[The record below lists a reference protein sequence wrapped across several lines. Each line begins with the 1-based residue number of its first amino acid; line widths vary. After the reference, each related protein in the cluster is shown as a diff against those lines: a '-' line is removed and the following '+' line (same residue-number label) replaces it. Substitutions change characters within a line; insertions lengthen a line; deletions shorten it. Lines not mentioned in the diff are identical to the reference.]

1 MNHTKQSFI
10 NGQWQETDGETF
22 NNHNPVTNKT
32 IEQYSSATVTQ
43 GASAVIGTKASFSA
57 FKKLSGLQRASFLE
71 QIAAEIEALGDDLLN
86 TANAETGLG
95 LVRLTGERGRTCNQ
109 IRAFAN
115 MLKDGSWVRA
125 SIDTADAQ
133 RTPPKPDLRRMLRPI
148 GPVLVF
154 PASNFPLAFGV
165 LGGDTAS
172 ALAAGNPVVIKA
184 HPAHPATSELCMIAA
199 ERALEKCGIA
209 SNTIAMVQG
218 CTIELAQSLV
228 INEDIQAIGFTGSLT
243 AGRSIMDLAA
253 TRATPIPVYAEMG
266 STNPVFITPEAM
278 QARGSE
284 IATGLA
290 GSMSMGTGQFCTSP
304 GVIVTLEN
312 SQFQTELTEAVNSA
326 NQGYLL
332 HPSIACGLQSSI
344 NSLVNNES
352 VKVLAGVTNI
362 NLEENSLKV
371 ANSLLT
377 TTAQNFLTDASL
389 HAEAFGPLSL
399 LVNCQNEEELL
410 DVAHAIHGNLTATI
424 HCQEDDKLAAPLAE
438 LLSDHVGRLIVNGY
452 PTGVEVCASQQHS
465 GPYPACSSPATT
477 SVGSDAISRFTRFI
491 AYQDMPQALLPAE
504 LRNENNLQLLRLV
517 NNDFQNTAI

>member
-228 INEDIQAIGFTGSLT
+228 VNEDIQAIGFTGSLT

-266 STNPVFITPEAM
+266 STNPVFITPDALA
-278 QARGSE
+278 ARGND
-284 IATGLA
+284 IANGLA
-290 GSMSMGTGQFCTSP
+290 SSISMGTGQFCTSP
-304 GVIVTLEN
+304 GVIVMLEN
-312 SQFQTELTEAVNSA
+312 TQFQAQLTDAINSA
-326 NQGYLL
+326 NQGYVL
-332 HPSIACGLQSSI
+332 HPSIASGLKASI
-344 NSLVNNES
+344 NNLISNEN
-352 VKVLAGVTNI
+352 VEILAGTT
-362 NLEENSLKV
+362 LASDSLKTP
-371 ANSLLT
+371 NSLLAT
-377 TTAQNFLTDASL
+377 NAETFLSDDKL
-389 HAEAFGPLSL
+389 HIEAFGPICL
-399 LVNCQNEEELL
+399 LVNCQNEEELVA
-410 DVAHAIHGNLTATI
+410 VAHAIHGNLTATI
-424 HCQEDDKLAAPLAE
+424 HCQDDDSLALPLAE
-438 LLSDHVGRLIVNGY
+438 VLEEHVGRLIVNGY

>member
-1 MNHTKQSFI
+1 MNLTKKSFI
-10 NGQWQETDGETF
+10 NGQWQATQGESF
-22 NNHNPVTNKT
+22 SNHNPITNLA
-32 IEQYSSATVTQ
+32 IEQYSSATISDSAEAVA
-43 GASAVIGTKASFSA
+43 GAKNSFSD
-57 FKKLSGLQRASFLE
+57 FKQLPGLKRALLLE
-71 QIAAEIEALGDDLLN
+71 QIATEIEALGDELLT
-86 TANAETGLG
+86 TANDETGLG
-95 LVRLTGERGRTCNQ
+95 LARLTGERGRTCNQ
-109 IRAFAN
+109 LRAFAT
-115 MLKDGSWVRA
+115 MLNDGSWVRA
-125 SIDTADAQ
+125 SIDTADSQ

-165 LGGDTAS
+165 MGGDSAS

-184 HPAHPATSELCMIAA
+184 HPAHPATSALCMVAA
-199 ERALEKCGIA
+199 ERALRKCGI
-209 SNTIAMVQG
+209 STSTISMLQG
-218 CTIELAQSLV
+218 SSLELAQSLV
-228 INEDIQAIGFTGSLT
+228 VNEDIQAIGFTGSLK

-253 TRATPIPVYAEMG
+253 SRATPIPVYAEMG

-284 IATGLA
+284 IANGLS

-304 GVIVTLEN
+304 GIIVSCEN
-312 SQFQTELTEAVNSA
+312 PQFTRELTEAINNA

-332 HPSIACGLQSSI
+332 HPSIASGLKNSI
-344 NSLVNNES
+344 NSLVSNEN
-352 VKVLAGVTNI
+352 VKVLAGATGI
-362 NLEENSLKV
+362 SLEAKSLKT

-377 TTAQNFLTDASL
+377 TTAQAFLTDPSL

-399 LVNCQNEEELL
+399 LVNCQNKEEIL

-424 HCQEDDKLAAPLAE
+424 HCQDNDKLAAPLAD
-438 LLSDHVGRLIVNGY
+438 LLADHVGRLIVNGY

-491 AYQDMPQALLPAE
+491 AYQDMPQTLLPVE
-504 LRNENNLQLLRLV
+504 LRDENHLQILRLV
-517 NNDFQNTAI
+517 NNDYQQGTV

>member
-1 MNHTKQSFI
+1 MNLTKKSFI
-10 NGQWQETDGETF
+10 NGQWQATDGETF

-86 TANAETGLG
+86 TANDETGLG

-228 INEDIQAIGFTGSLT
+228 VNEDIQAIGFTGSLI

-266 STNPVFITPEAM
+266 STNPVFITPDALA
-278 QARGSE
+278 ARGND
-284 IATGLA
+284 IANGLA
-290 GSMSMGTGQFCTSP
+290 SSISMGTGQFCTSP
-304 GVIVTLEN
+304 GIIVSCEN
-312 SQFQTELTEAVNSA
+312 PQFTTNLTEAINKA

-332 HPSIACGLQSSI
+332 HPSIASGLKNSI
-344 NSLVNNES
+344 NSLVSNEN
-352 VKVLAGVTNI
+352 VKVLAGGL
-362 NLEENSLKV
+362 LEENSLKV